1 MASFN
6 PTPAESA
13 LLAQIAQRESG
24 GNYRA
29 RISQATCNQLG
40 YTVCTASGA
49 YQFIDSTWQSV
60 AQQTG
65 VGTQWASAADAP
77 ASVQDINALWLLR
90 NSGTTPWATSGPYD
104 TTTNGS
110 ATPLLDVSGA
120 AASTPTAD
128 LLNQIDTSLASLIPG
143 DSTGMGAGIAI
154 AVGAAV
160 VALLATR

>member
-1 MASFN
+1 MAYTFN
-6 PTPAESA
+6 PTPAEAS
-13 LLAQIAQRESG
+13 LLQQIISRESG
-24 GNYRA
+24 GNYGA

-90 NSGTTPWATSGPYD
+90 NSGTAPWATSGPYD
-104 TTTNGS
+104 TTQ
-110 ATPLLDVSGA
+110 PLVDLSGA
-120 AASTPTAD
+120 AAATPTAD
-128 LLNQIDTSLASLIPG
+128 ILGQLGIDTTGMDL
-143 DSTGMGAGIAI
+143 STGLDPTVLAI
-154 AVGAAV
+154 AGGL
-160 VALLATR
+160 ALLAYLVVAR